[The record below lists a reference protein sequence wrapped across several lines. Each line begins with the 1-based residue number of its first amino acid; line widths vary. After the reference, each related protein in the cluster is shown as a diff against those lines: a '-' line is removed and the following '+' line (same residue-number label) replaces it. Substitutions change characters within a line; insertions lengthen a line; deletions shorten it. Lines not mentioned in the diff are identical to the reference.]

1 MIAIK
6 NAKLDAD
13 KVFWNRLLE
22 WRDTYEEL
30 ERREVER
37 EYGPVDMDDYEE

>member
-1 MIAIK
+1 MISIVNEK
-6 NAKLDAD
+6 IRAD
-13 KVFWNRLLE
+13 KVFWDRMLE
-22 WRDTYEEL
+22 WRENYVEI